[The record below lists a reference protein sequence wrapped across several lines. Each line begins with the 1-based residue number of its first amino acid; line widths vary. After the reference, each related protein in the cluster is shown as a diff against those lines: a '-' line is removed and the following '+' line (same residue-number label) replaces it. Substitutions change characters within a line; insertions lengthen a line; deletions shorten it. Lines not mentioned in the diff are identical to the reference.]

1 MPKLST
7 TADLRQCARLSWPLA
22 WHKLSPTFTMVQ
34 KEGEVLWMSGCR
46 KGPAGCGDVATPAVS
61 TRAAPQMVVS
71 PEAGSPGQCP
81 LQARQAL
88 LGHPGLLLSSQAQ
101 GSHPRTP

>member
-46 KGPAGCGDVATPAVS
+46 KARRGLRDAVMSPHLRSAPGP
-61 TRAAPQMVVS
+61 
-71 PEAGSPGQCP
+71 P
-81 LQARQAL
+81 LRWW
-88 LGHPGLLLSSQAQ
+88 
-101 GSHPRTP
+101 